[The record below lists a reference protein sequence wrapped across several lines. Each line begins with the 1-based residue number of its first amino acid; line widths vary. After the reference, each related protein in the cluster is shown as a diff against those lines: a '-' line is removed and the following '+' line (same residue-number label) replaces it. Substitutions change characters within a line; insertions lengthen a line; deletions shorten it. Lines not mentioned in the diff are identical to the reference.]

1 MTLNEYQE
9 HALETAVYPEKYKV
23 VYPALGLAGEAGETA
38 DKIKKVLRGDDGGVL
53 TDEKRQAV
61 AMEIGDVLWYCAT
74 LAHDLGYNL
83 DTIAQMNYAKLKSR
97 QERGKLSGSG
107 DNR

>member
-1 MTLNEYQE
+1 MTLNEYQA

-61 AMEIGDVLWYCAT
+61 AMEIGTFSGIAPLWPTTSAMTWT
-74 LAHDLGYNL
+74 L
-83 DTIAQMNYAKLKSR
+83 SPR
-97 QERGKLSGSG
+97 
-107 DNR
+107 

>member
-38 DKIKKVLRGDDGGVL
+38 DKIKKVLRGDDGVVL

-61 AMEIGDVLWYCAT
+61 AMEIGDRSLVLRHPGPRPRLRPGHHRPDELCET
-74 LAHDLGYNL
+74 
-83 DTIAQMNYAKLKSR
+83 
-97 QERGKLSGSG
+97 QEPPGTRKVVGF
-107 DNR
+107 R